1 MIADIPRTPSM
12 ADAQAQGLT
21 RRDAAGRLAACAVLL
36 AAAGTSRA
44 QAQAAFTR
52 PIRVISP
59 FAPGIGP
66 DNTMRVLAEK
76 ISAQIGQQVV
86 IDSRPGG
93 NGVIAMNAL
102 KQAAADGYTLLLLS
116 NAHLAINPHLFTSA
130 AYKVE
135 GVLEPVSTMYRAPFY
150 VAVSATGPHKSL
162 GQLIAHAKAAPGRV
176 TYSVPYMGSPPHLG
190 GALLEYLTG
199 TRMIPVAYKDNQMV
213 TSVAAGEVDFTLATL
228 STLSPLVKAGK
239 LRLLVIAQQNRSST
253 EPDIPTAEESGGP
266 RNWIVQSWGGLV
278 APKGAP
284 ADILRRISDEMR
296 RALASPDVVDRF
308 QAAGQLPVG
317 STPAQMA
324 DLIRQDDQFYAS
336 LIKRIGM
343 KPE

>member
-1 MIADIPRTPSM
+1 MIPAMPRTPSI
-12 ADAQAQGLT
+12 ADAQALGLT
-21 RRDAAGRLAACAVLL
+21 RRAAAGRIAASAVLL
-36 AAAGTSRA
+36 ATAGTARA
-44 QAQAAFTR
+44 QSPGAFTR

-86 IDSRPGG
+86 VDSRPGG
-93 NGVIAMNAL
+93 SGVIAMNAL
-102 KQAAADGYTLLLLS
+102 KQAAPDGYTLLLLS
-116 NAHLAINPHLFTSA
+116 NAHLAINPHLFTAA

-150 VAVSATGPHKSL
+150 IAVSATGPHKSL

-228 STLSPLVKAGK
+228 STLSPLVKAGR
-239 LRLLVIAQQNRSST
+239 LRLLAIAQPNRSST
-253 EPDIPTAEESGGP
+253 EPDVPTAEESGGP
-266 RNWIVQSWGGLV
+266 KNWTVQSWGGLV

-284 ADILRRISDEMR
+284 ADILRRISEEMR
-296 RALASPDVVDRF
+296 RALAAPDVVERF
-308 QAAGQLPVG
+308 QTAGQLPAG
-317 STPAQMA
+317 STPAQMG
-324 DLIRQDDQFYAS
+324 DLIRQDDKFYAA

>member
-1 MIADIPRTPSM
+1 MIADTPSTPSM
-12 ADAQAQGLT
+12 AATRAQGFT
-21 RRDAAGRLAACAVLL
+21 RRAAAGRLAACAVLL
-36 AAAGTSRA
+36 ATAGTSRA
-44 QAQAAFTR
+44 QAPVAFSK

-66 DNTMRVLAEK
+66 DTTMRVLAEK

-93 NGVIAMNAL
+93 SGVIALNVL
-102 KQAAADGYTLLLLS
+102 KQAPADGYTLLLLT

-150 VAVSATGPHKSL
+150 IAVAASGPHKSL
-162 GQLIAHAKAAPGRV
+162 GQLIEHAKAAPGRV

-199 TRMIPVAYKDNQMV
+199 SRMMPIAYKDQQL
-213 TSVAAGEVDFTLATL
+213 TTAVATGEVDFTLATL
-228 STLSPLVKAGK
+228 GTLNPLVKAGK
-239 LRLLVIAQQNRSST
+239 LRLLAITQPGRSPT
-253 EPDIPTAEESGGP
+253 EPDIPTAQEAGGP
-266 RNWIVQSWGGLV
+266 QDWVVQAWGGLL

-284 ADILRRISDEMR
+284 ADVLRRISEEMR
-296 RALASPDVVDRF
+296 RALASPDVAERF
-308 QAAGQLPVG
+308 RTAGQSATG
-317 STPAQMA
+317 STPAQLA
-324 DLIRQDDQFYAS
+324 DLIRQEDKFYAS
-336 LIKRIGM
+336 LIKRIDM